1 MKISIISIGKIK
13 ESYLTEAINEYL
25 KRLTPYCKINITEI
39 LEEKI
44 NDNPSE
50 KDKQNV
56 ILKEGEKI
64 LSKTDDKS
72 YIIALDVKG
81 VNISSEELAEKIDT
95 LKLAGQ
101 SHLTFIIGG
110 PFGLSNKVKEKASF
124 KLSFSKMTFTH
135 QMIRLFL
142 LEQIYRAFKI
152 SKNEKYHW

>member
-1 MKISIISIGKIK
+1 MKISIITIGKIK
-13 ESYLTEAINEYL
+13 EPYLTAGIEEYL
-25 KRLTPYCKINITEI
+25 KRLTSYCKINIIEI

-44 NDNPSE
+44 SDNPSE

-64 LSKTDDKS
+64 LNRLEKS
-72 YIIALDVKG
+72 YVIALDVKG
-81 VNISSEELAEKIDT
+81 TNISSEELAEKFDA
-95 LKLAGQ
+95 LKISGH
-101 SHLTFIIGG
+101 SYITFIIGG
-110 PFGLSNKVKEKASF
+110 PFGLSDKVKEKASL

-135 QMIRLFL
+135 QMIRLLL